1 MLLIIS
7 AVIAVIA
14 ILLRLIFAVSS
25 FVVFILLAAAI
36 ILAAIAIVM
45 KHKGNAP
52 TKSRASH
59 TSPFY
64 SNENKED
71 EHSQD
76 ENADEDYDGDL
87 SEEDDTDDASYD
99 IAEDEIF
106 IPNLKDDTLDDPF
119 RRFVSKE
126 NDLTDE
132 LDDDSDAIY
141 NLATDEES
149 PIVMEIGDVFGISGR
164 SAVLCGKLE
173 YPVAKGDELNICRED
188 GTIIYRAVRCEGIE
202 KSHKKV
208 DTANAGDSVG
218 LLFTVDASPIERGM
232 MIRG

>member
-1 MLLIIS
+1 MLIIS
-7 AVIAVIA
+7 IVTAIIA
-14 ILLRLIFAVSS
+14 LLVLFFVPSGSTLFVLLLI
-25 FVVFILLAAAI
+25 AAI
-36 ILAAIAIVM
+36 ILAVIAM
-45 KHKGNAP
+45 RKKKNGEKTKNSAP
-52 TKSRASH
+52 QST
-59 TSPFY
+59 PFY
-64 SNENKED
+64 STENSD
-71 EHSQD
+71 
-76 ENADEDYDGDL
+76 DEDSEESYDNPTEDNDQNYD
-87 SEEDDTDDASYD
+87 EDDTDDASYD
-99 IAEDEIF
+99 ITEDEIF
-106 IPNLKDDTLDDPF
+106 IPSLEDDTLDDPF
-119 RRFVSKE
+119 KQFVSKE